1 MLSDEIRYRLLK
13 LLHAKPHLSQ
23 RELADE
29 LKISLG
35 KTNYCVKTLLEKGWI
50 EAMNVRNS
58 RNRAAYRYRLTPAGI
73 REKACVTVRFLKRK
87 QAEYRALQCELV
99 ELRDEI
105 HSDCVI
111 KDNLKQKNS

>member
-35 KTNYCVKTLLEKGWI
+35 KTNYCVKSLLEKGWV
-50 EAMNVRNS
+50 EAMDVRNN
-58 RNRAAYRYRLTPAGI
+58 RNKAAYRYRLTLAGVQ
-73 REKACVTVRFLKRK
+73 EKTCMTVRFLKRK
-87 QAEYRALQCELV
+87 QAEYRALRSELM
-99 ELRDEI
+99 ELRHEI
-105 HSDCVI
+105 DSDCVI
-111 KDNLKQKNS
+111 EDELKQKNS